1 MLAKYV
7 MKKIASAALD
17 PGERSD
23 ESDDR
28 AVFEGGGAGSG
39 GQDPSKMLQ
48 RRKGKM
54 VKGVC
59 R

>member
-28 AVFEGGGAGSG
+28 AVFEGGGTGSG
-39 GQDPSKMLQ
+39 GQDPQ
-48 RRKGKM
+48 QNAAEAQG
-54 VKGVC
+54 
-59 R
+59 